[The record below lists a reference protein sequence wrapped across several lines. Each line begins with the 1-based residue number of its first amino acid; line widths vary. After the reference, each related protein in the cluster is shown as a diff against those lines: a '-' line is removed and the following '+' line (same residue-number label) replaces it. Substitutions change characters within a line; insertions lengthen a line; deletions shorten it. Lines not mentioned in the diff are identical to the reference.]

1 MRFGLTREDLDYLC
15 KAFSAIPEI
24 EEVVIFGSRAM
35 NTHRRGS
42 DVDLAIKGKML
53 DPATVAHLRF
63 ILEEEL
69 PLPYFFDVVDYST
82 IRNTNL
88 KAHIDRHG
96 EIVYRKGAGETTRRL
111 REDDQA
117 PLG

>member
-15 KAFSAIPEI
+15 KAFSALPEI
-24 EEVVIFGSRAM
+24 EEVVVFGSRAM
-35 NTHRRGS
+35 NTHTTGS

-53 DPATVAHLRF
+53 DPATIAHLHF
-63 ILEEEL
+63 ILEEDL
-69 PLPYFFDVVDYST
+69 PLPYFFDVIDYST

-88 KAHIDRHG
+88 KAHIDRFG
-96 EIVYRKGAGETTRRL
+96 ELVYRKGAGETTRRV

-117 PLG
+117 SIG